1 MSEVWERPRPKG
13 LKSTKL
19 SPAAKASAKR
29 DAKRSGSTYPSL
41 VANMRAAQRQNKRG
55 KR

>member
-13 LKSTKL
+13 LKRTKL

-29 DAKRSGSTYPSL
+29 EAKRSGTVYPSL
-41 VANMRAAQRQNKRG
+41 VANMRAARKMKRG